1 MGLRACCLASGSAG
15 NCIYVA
21 SGTTA
26 ILVDAGL
33 SARET
38 ERRLAEIGGDPAALR
53 GICLTHE
60 HSDHV
65 AGLALMQRRYGVPLY
80 ANADTMQAVDRTQ
93 EQPLNW
99 NVFTTGS
106 PFEIGDLLIDPFSV
120 PHDAYDP
127 VGFVIRS
134 GAARLGVVT
143 DAGMVTSLM
152 RERLRQCHAVI
163 LETNHD
169 EQMLKDARRPWSLK
183 QRIAGRQG
191 HLSNRTAAELVGEI
205 AGPALAQVFLA
216 HLSAECNRPD
226 AALREMTRVLTQ
238 RGMTHVRLELT
249 FRDRVS
255 HVWVGE

>member
-21 SGTTA
+21 SDATA

-38 ERRLAEIGGDPAALR
+38 ERRLAAIGVDPASLR

-65 AGLALMQRRYGVPLY
+65 AGLALLQRRYGMALY
-80 ANADTMQAVDRTQ
+80 ANEDTMRAVEKAQ
-93 EQPLNW
+93 EQSMKW
-99 NVFTTGS
+99 TVFTTGS
-106 PFEIGDLLIDPFSV
+106 PFDIGDLQVDPFSV

-127 VGFVIRS
+127 VGFIVRS
-134 GAARLGVVT
+134 GALRLGIVT

-169 EQMLKDARRPWSLK
+169 EQMLKDARRPWMLK

-191 HLSNRTAAELVGEI
+191 HLSNRSAAELIGEI
-205 AGPALAQVFLA
+205 AGPTLSQVFLA
-216 HLSAECNRPD
+216 HLSSECNRPD
-226 AALREMTRVLTQ
+226 AALKEMARVLSQ
-238 RGMTHVRLELT
+238 RGFTHVRLELT
-249 FRDRVS
+249 YRDRVS
-255 HVWVGE
+255 HLWASD